1 MATAAVSRD
10 ANPPHDSSQVA
21 KLTRFSY
28 DDAYEKLKS
37 YQIRLF
43 RTKMRFYR
51 SSQSLRTRSGKKID
65 DLDYIA
71 PPKGNDLSPIYLTDE
86 AAKQATISVTLH
98 LAPRNSKINDTPYQT
113 ALFYVRSEILLRN
126 LCDYFTIAHG
136 LYPRDI
142 DRDASHQNR
151 YSQPFRTIESLA
163 SQKIDQISETISSAC
178 DQIFHD
184 EPLKRLRSY
193 LATISYSSHPD
204 EAPGLNNLVH
214 STHLLLGAKGWSQAV
229 SQFTL
234 ESVLDDMR
242 IELVHNDETIA
253 VPCHF
258 TNRGI

>member
-1 MATAAVSRD
+1 MRIAAEELSNPYISDKNALLSQLTELAD
-10 ANPPHDSSQVA
+10 AKWQ
-21 KLTRFSY
+21 
-28 DDAYEKLKS
+28 
-37 YQIRLF
+37 
-43 RTKMRFYR
+43 
-51 SSQSLRTRSGKKID
+51 KID

-71 PPKGNDLSPIYLTDE
+71 PPKDNDLSPIYLTDE
-86 AAKQATISVTLH
+86 AAKQETISVTLH

-113 ALFYVRSEILLRN
+113 ALFYVISEILLRN

-136 LYPRDI
+136 LYPGDI

-178 DQIFHD
+178 DKIFHD

-204 EAPGLNNLVH
+204 EAPGINNLVH
-214 STHLLLGAKGWSQAV
+214 TTHLLLGAKGWSQAV

>member
-1 MATAAVSRD
+1 MT
-10 ANPPHDSSQVA
+10 
-21 KLTRFSY
+21 
-28 DDAYEKLKS
+28 
-37 YQIRLF
+37 
-43 RTKMRFYR
+43 
-51 SSQSLRTRSGKKID
+51 
-65 DLDYIA
+65 
-71 PPKGNDLSPIYLTDE
+71 
-86 AAKQATISVTLH
+86 
-98 LAPRNSKINDTPYQT
+98 
-113 ALFYVRSEILLRN
+113 SEILLRN

-136 LYPRDI
+136 LYPGDI

-163 SQKIDQISETISSAC
+163 SQKIDQISETISPAC

-204 EAPGLNNLVH
+204 EAPGINNLVH